1 MESFLYVIRSIVALI
16 IVIWLANL
24 ALKYINNYSNNT
36 MKSIQIIERISVS
49 KASSL
54 AIVKIVS
61 DYYLMSFS
69 DNASETIRKFTDEE
83 AIEIEEKIALQEQ
96 SDPVKAMKDF
106 DLSRLKSVNLKTL
119 REKYSQL
126 FE

>member
-1 MESFLYVIRSIVALI
+1 METFLYVIRSIVALI
-16 IVIWLANL
+16 IVIWLANV

-49 KASSL
+49 KTSSL

-69 DNASETIRKFTDEE
+69 DNTSETIRKFTGEE
-83 AIEIEEKIALQEQ
+83 AIVIEEKIALQEQ

>member
-1 MESFLYVIRSIVALI
+1 METFLYVIRSIVALI
-16 IVIWLANL
+16 IVIWLANV

-83 AIEIEEKIALQEQ
+83 AIVIEEKIALQEQ

-106 DLSRLKSVNLKTL
+106 DLNRLKSVNLKTL